1 MHAGSTDKVVHAG
14 FRALGPCDEA
24 SLSLQGDASGTYSPK
39 EVLRV
44 SRAQMLPCAPCSN
57 QVAVL
62 QVSW

>member
-44 SRAQMLPCAPCSN
+44 SRARMLPCAPCSN
-57 QVAVL
+57 
-62 QVSW
+62 